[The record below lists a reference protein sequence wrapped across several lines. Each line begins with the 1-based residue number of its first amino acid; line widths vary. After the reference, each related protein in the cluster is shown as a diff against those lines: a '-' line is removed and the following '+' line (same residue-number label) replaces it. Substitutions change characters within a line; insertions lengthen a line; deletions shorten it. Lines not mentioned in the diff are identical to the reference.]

1 MKRSARH
8 ADKGHEPQRHK
19 DDAIP
24 RKKKPHISM
33 SLLHIHSEVLKTKLY
48 PYLQLSP
55 LSNRVIFSLK
65 S

>member
-1 MKRSARH
+1 MLTKDTSP
-8 ADKGHEPQRHK
+8 KGTK
-19 DDAIP
+19 MMLYLG
-24 RKKKPHISM
+24 KKKPHISM